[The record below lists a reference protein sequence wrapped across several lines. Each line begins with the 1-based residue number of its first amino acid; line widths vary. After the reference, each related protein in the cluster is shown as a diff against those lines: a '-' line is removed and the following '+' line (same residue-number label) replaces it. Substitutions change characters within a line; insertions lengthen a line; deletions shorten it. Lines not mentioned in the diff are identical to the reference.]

1 MTEFTRLAKQ
11 PEAMDWEEA
20 DGIGIR
26 YAVFEADSYVPQ
38 HSHSYEHVSSIPF
51 GEGTIQRDGDE
62 PKPFKGPCF
71 IVIPAHAK
79 HLFHFTTR
87 GMLMCIHNTSRS
99 GSIEVEEEHQIVG
112 DS

>member
-1 MTEFTRLAKQ
+1 ME
-11 PEAMDWEEA
+11 WEEA

-26 YAVFEADSYVPQ
+26 SAIVPAGAYVPQ
-38 HSHSYEHVSSIPF
+38 HAHPYEHVSAIPF
-51 GEGTIQRDGDE
+51 GEGTVKRGDDE

-71 IVIPAHAK
+71 IVIPAHEK

-99 GSIEVEEEHQIVG
+99 GSIEVESEYQIVG